1 MTLLLNL
8 FLQTEIEANDKL
20 VVELFDKQGERK
32 FVKTKLDSIANTFLT
47 DKNTYVLGYYTP
59 SLASENNK

>member
-1 MTLLLNL
+1 VTLLLNL